1 MASSTSGSTGNIF
14 ARLNITDVNRRAQ
27 PVAETDDLS
36 AKSTDSTVYQA
47 QAGAMPLADQQT
59 DQPTKSLSPGQ
70 RLAAKVKASFD
81 ADALSFENK

>member
-14 ARLNITDVNRRAQ
+14 ARLNMTDVNRRVHS
-27 PVAETDDLS
+27 VAETNVS
-36 AKSTDSTVYQA
+36 AKSSASTDQA

-59 DQPTKSLSPGQ
+59 DQPTNSLSPGQ